1 MKEANDLYPIYYD
14 GVWWNEED
22 CDDIF
27 ISFYHGRYCLNSE
40 MGVYVSEGIWVY
52 PDGEMGEW

>member
-1 MKEANDLYPIYYD
+1 MKDEKLYPIYYE
-14 GVWWNEED
+14 GIYWKEED

-27 ISFYHGRYCLNSE
+27 TSFYHDRESLNFE

-52 PDGEMGEW
+52 PDGKMEEW